1 MKVLQLDD
9 EIIKDLSKNKS
20 TNDIEALYEIQKIKE
35 RKEQRRVYSDFV
47 AKKLDRK
54 ALREHNKKEKV
65 SHAKVPYSFE
75 GRAKKIKV
83 EFDASDL
90 TDGEVRKI
98 KEELEKV
105 LKRYLERK

>member
-9 EIIKDLSKNKS
+9 AIIKDLGKNKS

-35 RKEQRRVYSDFV
+35 IKEQVKVYFDFL

-54 ALREHNKKEKV
+54 ALREYNKKEKV

-75 GRAKKIKV
+75 GRAKKVKV
-83 EFDASDL
+83 EFNVSEL
-90 TDGEVRKI
+90 TDDKI
-98 KEELEKV
+98 KEIKEEIEEV
-105 LKRYLERK
+105 LKRYFT